1 MANHLS
7 ADNEQNTPKKDDLI
21 DLVAISNI
29 YKKSIKIALISTLS
43 FSVIGA
49 LFTFNQPEIFR
60 AEALVSSVNDQNNS
74 GRNSINSQFSGI
86 ANLIGLSSQSS
97 SGAEINTAI
106 MLSGSFLESFIV
118 KNNLMQSIF
127 EEEWDILEKK
137 WINDNIPPI
146 RLAVEKLQN
155 SVSVEKQLSL
165 SLVAVEWTD
174 PELAALWANG
184 LIKHLNN
191 HIRQQKIDESE
202 KSINF
207 LRKELIKTSLV
218 NNENML
224 FAIIEEQTKN
234 IVLANVREEY
244 AFKFIDPAI
253 PPKEKIRPL
262 NIQNIILS
270 GFVGFILGSLFIFT
284 RTYIKRF
291 SKSLF

>member
-49 LFTFNQPEIFR
+49 FFTFNQPEIFR